1 MIEVL
6 KLVNWMRVKN
16 HKDLQVDSL
25 DVKKLTQMKAMK
37 LLYYMQAASLVIYN
51 EKLFSNDIVAWDY
64 GPVVKEV
71 NSHYHGMKSI
81 VDNIDKNAWIDYS
94 NIEKDKKYSFI
105 INWVVNKFNSK
116 TAHDLMKQTHHET
129 PWKVTPRN
137 QVIELS
143 LLKDYFTKNNIFKG
157 CQNQLKYQEFE
168 QDIPNKESMSSIY
181 EAIDDMH
188 DHHLKAASSYE
199 ELEKILDE

>member
-6 KLVNWMRVKN
+6 KLVNWMRVRN
-16 HKDLQVDSL
+16 YKDLQINGL
-25 DVKKLTQMKAMK
+25 DVKELTQMKAMK
-37 LLYYMQAASLVIYN
+37 LLYYMQAASLIVYN
-51 EKLFSNDIVAWDY
+51 ERLFSNDIVAWDY

-71 NSHYHGMKSI
+71 NEHYHGMKSI
-81 VDNIDKNAWIDYS
+81 VTNIDKDAQADYCS
-94 NIEKDKKYSFI
+94 IEKNKKYSLV
-105 INWVVNKFNSK
+105 INWVVTKFNSK

-129 PWKVTPRN
+129 PWKITPRN
-137 QVIELS
+137 HVIEPS
-143 LLKDYFTKNNIFKG
+143 LIKDYFTKNNIFKG
-157 CQNQLKYQEFE
+157 CQNQLRYLEFS

-199 ELEKILDE
+199 GLEKILDE